1 LGISRLFGF
10 ELLRNFAFPYFSRDI
25 AEFWRRWHISLSS
38 WFRDYVYIPLG
49 GSRVS
54 KSKMIRNT
62 FIIFLLSGFWHGA
75 NWTYLV
81 WGGLNAIY
89 FIPLLL
95 TGNNRKNLDIIA
107 QGRQIPGIKELGQ
120 LLLTFLMTTF
130 AWIYFR
136 SATVG
141 LANDYVFRI
150 VTMANGNSILPI
162 VSKYFILLLI
172 AFILVEWLNREKHH
186 GLEIAGQPKWIRW
199 GAYFMV
205 FAVIIFMGNLKS
217 NYEFIYF
224 QF

>member
-1 LGISRLFGF
+1 
-10 ELLRNFAFPYFSRDI
+10 
-25 AEFWRRWHISLSS
+25 
-38 WFRDYVYIPLG
+38 
-49 GSRVS
+49 
-54 KSKMIRNT
+54 MIRNT

-136 SATVG
+136 AATVG

-186 GLEIAGQPKWIRW
+186 GLEIAGLPKWIRW

-205 FAVIIFMGNLKS
+205 FAIIIFMGNLKS